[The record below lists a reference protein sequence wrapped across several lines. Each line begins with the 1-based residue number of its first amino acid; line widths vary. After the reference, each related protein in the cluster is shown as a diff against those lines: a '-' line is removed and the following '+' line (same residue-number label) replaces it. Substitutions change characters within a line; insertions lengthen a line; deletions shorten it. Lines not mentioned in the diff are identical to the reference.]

1 MALSDYEKQVL
12 EQMEADLRRADPELA
27 SQMSQPRSDPDEPQ
41 GPSHLSARRV
51 AAGSVLALAGLGVV
65 LAGVALGHTIGAI
78 ALGVLGFAM
87 MVGGVMLALRSSSDG
102 RAARPDTSGKP
113 HKPSGGWSH
122 FIADQ
127 ERRWEDRGRD

>member
-27 SQMSQPRSDPDEPQ
+27 SHMSRPRTDPSAPEEE
-41 GPSHLSARRV
+41 GHLSPRRI

-65 LAGVALGHTIGAI
+65 LAGVALGHTVGAI

-87 MVGGVMLALRSSSDG
+87 MVGGVMLALRTTAG
-102 RAARPDTSGKP
+102 GGGTRAGAPRPRRS
-113 HKPSGGWSH
+113 SGGWSH
-122 FIADQ
+122 FVADQ
-127 ERRWEDRGRD
+127 ERRWEDRDQG